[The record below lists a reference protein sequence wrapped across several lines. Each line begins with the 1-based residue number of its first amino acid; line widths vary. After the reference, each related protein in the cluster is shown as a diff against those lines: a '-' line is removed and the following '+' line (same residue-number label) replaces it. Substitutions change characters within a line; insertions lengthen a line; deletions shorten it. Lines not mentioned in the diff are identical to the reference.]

1 MPPIDWNLL
10 VMKISGYFKFGATIG
25 SVLMLTGCF
34 SLPNA
39 NASYHAETIPAAQ
52 HANPL
57 PSLDRCQAEVSALAQ
72 YDEARFQQQHD
83 ALYGLM
89 DRSAKYLLTRP
100 QLAADMQATLD
111 SVYQAELAKRC
122 QQIHSELFRAMLA
135 QADGE

>member
-1 MPPIDWNLL
+1 ML
-10 VMKISGYFKFGATIG
+10 SGCL
-25 SVLMLTGCF
+25 SLTD
-34 SLPNA
+34 A
-39 NASYHAETIPAAQ
+39 NASYHAETSLAAQ
-52 HANPL
+52 PTNQQL
-57 PSLDRCQAEVSALAQ
+57 SLSRCQAEVSALAQ
-72 YDEARFQQQHD
+72 YDDVRFQQQHD
-83 ALYGLM
+83 ALNSLM

>member
-1 MPPIDWNLL
+1 
-10 VMKISGYFKFGATIG
+10 
-25 SVLMLTGCF
+25 MLTGCL
-34 SLPNA
+34 SLPDA
-39 NASYHAETIPAAQ
+39 NASYHAETSLAAQ
-52 HANPL
+52 PTNQQL
-57 PSLDRCQAEVSALAQ
+57 SLTRCQSEVSALAQ
-72 YDEARFQQQHD
+72 YDDIRFQHQHD
-83 ALYGLM
+83 TLNSLM